1 MLVRG
6 MASVYELRDVFVEFV
21 ANSYKGDIWKGSCP
35 NNYAEKVQSSV
46 QSVQRNSLVFDYG
59 SLCE

>member
-35 NNYAEKVQSSV
+35 NNYAERSSQV
-46 QSVQRNSLVFDYG
+46 FRVFRGILIVFDYG